1 MIIKARREVK
11 TLDTIEQKESAASGK
26 DDAFLRLMEASKER
40 LYRIALAYLHREADA
55 VEAVQEATYRAY
67 KSFRK
72 LKEPAYFH
80 TWAVRIVL
88 NVCADEFRKR
98 KRREPADGREAEG
111 ASGTFAD
118 ASDTR
123 VSLRRLVDGL
133 PREQKD
139 VIILKYYQQLTL
151 TEVAAVLECP
161 EGTVKTRL
169 HKALVRLR
177 GELGEE
183 GSHDFARA

>member
-1 MIIKARREVK
+1 MA
-11 TLDTIEQKESAASGK
+11 
-26 DDAFLRLMEASKER
+26 ASKER

-67 KSFRK
+67 KNFRK

-98 KRREPADGREAEG
+98 KRREPAAYTEEAEG
-111 ASGTFAD
+111 AAGTFAD

-133 PREQKD
+133 PREQKEI
-139 VIILKYYQQLTL
+139 IILKYYQQLTL
-151 TEVAAVLECP
+151 TEIAAVLECP